1 MDQVQEAVSKSA
13 PTPEIEGI
21 LINDMK
27 YSYSITKSESN
38 EGSLLIKLFE
48 PNQKSNMYFTYE
60 APMEQLTKEVKFLAV
75 YETLDEII
83 DNLKD
88 ILSQGNARVE
98 EKDGVYNLE
107 LKVSGIKK
115 TYFIQLTKHEIEK
128 AKEPIN
134 ENGSIES
141 KLNKLENNYKD
152 LFNKYEELKVIRK
165 NEIKDIV
172 KEVIFDNDIKLKL
185 CEEIKQMLSSS
196 SNSKSIPKNKD
207 DSETIE
213 NNIMNK
219 VKEVVNNKENK
230 INNQINII
238 QKQLNENINY
248 LNNIK
253 SNNNNNYIIL
263 QVKIDEKN
271 LNKDI
276 RLFNQVETYKYY
288 CNFERDDIEV
298 FINNQ
303 IVNIKYK
310 NKYSDY
316 KYDENSKNCEL
327 SQNIK
332 YNLNIKY
339 YYYWNFTTTG
349 IHTIKIIFKKKLLQC
364 NYLFS
369 DCNKIYKIDCSNFD
383 CSQIIDCS
391 YMFYTSL
398 STYISPSVIEINLG
412 KLDFSLSNDFSYM
425 FCGCENLEKLDV
437 SYFNTNN
444 SKSFGYM
451 FCVCS
456 KLKEINVSKFK
467 TTNCENINHMFYDC
481 FSLESIDMLNWDM
494 KNINN
499 IDYLFR
505 DCKSLKN
512 IKMNF
517 NNNENLLFN
526 STFKNLPEGGSFV
539 WKKGINCNELLKHLP
554 VSWNRTQE

>member
-1 MDQVQEAVSKSA
+1 MDQAPEAVSKSA
-13 PTPEIEGI
+13 PTPEIESI

-38 EGSLLIKLFE
+38 EESLLIKLFE

-75 YETLDEII
+75 YESLDEII

-88 ILSQGNARVE
+88 IFSQGNVHVE

-115 TYFIQLTKHEIEK
+115 TFIIQLTKHEIEK

-219 VKEVVNNKENK
+219 VKEVVNNKEDK

-263 QVKIDEKN
+263 QVKIDEED

-276 RLFNQVETYKYY
+276 RLFNQVRTYKY
-288 CNFERDDIEV
+288 
-298 FINNQ
+298 
-303 IVNIKYK
+303 
-310 NKYSDY
+310 S
-316 KYDENSKNCEL
+316 
-327 SQNIK
+327 
-332 YNLNIKY
+332 
-339 YYYWNFTTTG
+339 
-349 IHTIKIIFKKKLLQC
+349 IFKL
-364 NYLFS
+364 
-369 DCNKIYKIDCSNFD
+369 
-383 CSQIIDCS
+383 
-391 YMFYTSL
+391 
-398 STYISPSVIEINLG
+398 
-412 KLDFSLSNDFSYM
+412 
-425 FCGCENLEKLDV
+425 
-437 SYFNTNN
+437 
-444 SKSFGYM
+444 
-451 FCVCS
+451 
-456 KLKEINVSKFK
+456 
-467 TTNCENINHMFYDC
+467 YDI
-481 FSLESIDMLNWDM
+481 F
-494 KNINN
+494 
-499 IDYLFR
+499 
-505 DCKSLKN
+505 
-512 IKMNF
+512 
-517 NNNENLLFN
+517 
-526 STFKNLPEGGSFV
+526 
-539 WKKGINCNELLKHLP
+539 
-554 VSWNRTQE
+554 